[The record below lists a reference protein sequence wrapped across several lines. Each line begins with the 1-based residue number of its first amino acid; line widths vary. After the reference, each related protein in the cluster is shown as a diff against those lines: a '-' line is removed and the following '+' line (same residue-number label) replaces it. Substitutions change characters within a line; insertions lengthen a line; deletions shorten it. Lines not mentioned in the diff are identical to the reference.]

1 MSVYACGEETDMT
14 EPLTAPVTAVT
25 VFGDGA
31 RVRRDGR
38 VRLTAGS
45 QRVVIGDL
53 PDTVDP
59 SSVRVSARG
68 TDLALVN
75 VDVRRDFRPGPVR
88 DESARLRAEVDRLRD
103 ALQALDD
110 SDAAERAGL
119 DFLGHLS
126 EAAAT
131 GYARAISFGR
141 LDHDEVDRMTGH
153 LTSGTADAL
162 ERRREIAAGKR
173 TVSRQLE
180 AAEKQLAAAE
190 KTGRK
195 KTVATIT
202 VTVTLEA
209 GEAAE
214 ATIEL
219 TYQVSGA
226 SWRPLY
232 DLTLDGD
239 RLAVTYLAEVTQ
251 QTGED
256 WTDVGLVLSTARR
269 GAHQTLPEL
278 TPWYIGPVQVTRGRM
293 RPQAASMR
301 PSEGAQPGHPPDELL
316 AEAAPV
322 TAARDETSGGLVYRV
337 QRPMSAPSDGQPH
350 KTTIALLDLEASVDY
365 LTIPVLAPEAYQRAT
380 VTNTSQELLLPG
392 QARVFRGGAYI
403 GETRL
408 DTVAA
413 GEEFELQL
421 GVDDQIRVERKLL
434 RRQASRAML
443 GVSRTVDIGY
453 EITVANHRPEQAR
466 ITVKDHFPV
475 ATDGEIKVRL
485 RETSPVPAEQ
495 NDLGELTWPLTLADG
510 DSAKL
515 RYRFTVEYPAQVKIA
530 GL

>member
-1 MSVYACGEETDMT
+1 MT
-14 EPLTAPVTAVT
+14 ETLTAPVTAVT

-38 VRLTAGS
+38 VSLTAGS
-45 QRVVIGDL
+45 QQVVIGGL

-59 SSVRVSARG
+59 SSVRVGARG

-75 VDVRRDFRPGPVR
+75 VDVRQDFRTDPVR
-88 DESARLRAEVDRLRD
+88 DETARLRAEVDRLRD

-126 EAAAT
+126 GAAAT
-131 GYARAISFGR
+131 GYARVVSFGR
-141 LDHDEVDRMTGH
+141 LDYDELDRMTGH

-202 VTVTLEA
+202 VTLTLEA
-209 GEAAE
+209 GEATE

-256 WTDVGLVLSTARR
+256 WRDVELTLSTARR

-278 TPWYIGPVQVTRGRM
+278 TPWYIGPVLVARGGM
-293 RPQAASMR
+293 RPHAASMR
-301 PSEGAQPGHPPDELL
+301 VPEHPPDELL
-316 AEAAPV
+316 AAAAPV

-337 QRPMSAPSDGQPH
+337 RRPMSAPSDGQPH
-350 KTTIALLDLEASVDY
+350 KTTVALLDLEASVDY
-365 LTIPVLAPEAYQRAT
+365 LTVPVLAPEAYQRAT
-380 VTNTSQELLLPG
+380 VTNTSDELLLPG
-392 QARVFRGGAYI
+392 QARVFHDGAYI

-443 GVSRTVDIGY
+443 GVTRTVDIGY
-453 EITVANHRPEQAR
+453 EITVANHRPDPAR

-475 ATDGEIKVRL
+475 ATEGEIKVRL
-485 RETSPVPAEQ
+485 RETSPAPAEQ

-515 RYRFTVEYPAQVKIA
+515 RYRFTVEYPAQVKIT